1 MTIKKL
7 KEFTQSY
14 FFRLLRLFLG
24 LFLYALGTVITIQAN
39 VGLAPW
45 EAFHMGLSQKTGI
58 SFGRIVIL
66 VGLIIIIVSLFL
78 KEKIGFGTIL
88 NMIFIGI
95 FCDLI
100 IGWNIIPKI
109 DNYALGILFMLFG
122 LFVISIGSY
131 FYIGSALGAG
141 PRDSLMIGLK
151 KKFSHIPVGMIR
163 GMIEG
168 TVLLLGWLMGAKVG
182 FGTVIAVFGI
192 SFILQFTFK
201 CLRFNVDDLHSE
213 SVTETFHNLGVI
225 RKES

>member
-1 MTIKKL
+1 MKKII
-7 KEFTQSY
+7 QSY

-58 SFGRIVIL
+58 SFGKIVIL
-66 VGLIIIIVSLFL
+66 VGLLIVMVSVIL
-78 KEKIGFGTIL
+78 KEKIGFGTVM
-88 NMIFIGI
+88 NMIFIGT

-100 IGWNIIPKI
+100 IGWNFIPRI
-109 DNYALGILFMLFG
+109 DNYGLGILFMLFG
-122 LFVISIGSY
+122 LFVICLGSY

-151 KKFSHIPVGMIR
+151 KKFSGIPVGMIR

-182 FGTVIAVFGI
+182 LGTVIAVFGI

-213 SVTETFHNLGVI
+213 SVTETVRNLGVI